1 MNNTTNLEQ
10 LRQIQIDLRAADHD
24 VSDQAFHELYK
35 LYSSVL
41 KSYARRQL
49 ESHARCQKVTS
60 DEIEDLVQEVWIAV
74 HRRLP
79 DFVHNDRRGAFRA
92 WLFQLVQGTAVD
104 EVRKRNRH
112 SPGLQQ
118 STSFFD
124 KRADSETKDDQ
135 AEFEREL
142 VRQAVQKFCDT
153 APPREREVFE
163 LYYSRFNET
172 APPTDEQ
179 AIAFHQESAE
189 RFGTQPNASRAA
201 LKRAKDRVREIID
214 RLLGNDRSP

>member
-1 MNNTTNLEQ
+1 MSSTTNLDQ
-10 LRQIQIDLRAADHD
+10 LRQIQDELRTADGD
-24 VSDQAFHELYK
+24 REVSDRAFLNLFELYDDV
-35 LYSSVL
+35 LRRYALRQSVP
-41 KSYARRQL
+41 AGQI
-49 ESHARCQKVTS
+49 
-60 DEIEDLVQEVWIAV
+60 DDLVQEVWLEI
-74 HRRLP
+74 HKRLP
-79 DFVHNDRRGAFRA
+79 DFRHNGQRGAFRA
-92 WLFQLVQGTAVD
+92 WLFQFVRGKAVD

-124 KRADSETKDDQ
+124 KRADSETEGDQ

-142 VRQAVQKFCDT
+142 VRQAVQKFFDS

-179 AIAFHQESAE
+179 AVAFHQESAE